1 MFEKQQK
8 VARICCQKLIQS
20 VATSETTRATRVN
33 SGVKLKLSS
42 VPYVGLLAE
51 GVCFTVQTVAQ

>member
-8 VARICCQKLIQS
+8 VARICQKLIQS

-33 SGVKLKLSS
+33 SGIKLKLSR